1 MYKMLYLFVEG
12 FHEREFFEKLGE
24 TIFKNKYNEIKI
36 VPYRQEPKE
45 WIKNLFKSIK
55 SMEADYIWL
64 SDLNDS
70 PCIST
75 RKGKLKEKYI
85 DLDENKIIIVKKEI
99 ESWYL
104 ALIDNI
110 AYTEFEI
117 KPNKVKN
124 TDNIIKEQFD
134 SLIPDDIDKISF
146 MREIL
151 KIASIETAR
160 QRNASFKYFIDKHCS
175 G

>member
-1 MYKMLYLFVEG
+1 MLYLFVEG
-12 FHEREFFEKLGE
+12 SHEREFFVELGE
-24 TIFKNKYNEIKI
+24 KIFKDKYDEIKL
-36 VPYRQEPKE
+36 VPYKQETKE
-45 WIKNLFKSIK
+45 WIKNLLKSIK
-55 SMEADYIWL
+55 SMGAGYIWF

-70 PCIST
+70 PCVSN

-104 ALIDNI
+104 ALIDDI
-110 AYTEFEI
+110 TCRKFKI
-117 KPNKVKN
+117 KPSKVKN

-134 SLIPDDIDKISF
+134 VLIPNGIDKISF
-146 MREIL
+146 IREIL
-151 KIASIETAR
+151 KFASIEKAR
-160 QRNASFKYFIDKHCS
+160 QRNKSFDYFVNKHCL

>member
-12 FHEREFFEKLGE
+12 SHEMEFFEKLGE
-24 TIFKNKYNEIKI
+24 KIFKDKYNEIKVI
-36 VPYRQEPKE
+36 PYRKETKE
-45 WIKNLFKSIK
+45 WIKNLLKSIK
-55 SMEADYIWL
+55 SKKADYIWF

-75 RKGKLKEKYI
+75 RKDKLKEKYI

-104 ALIDNI
+104 ALIDDI
-110 AYTEFEI
+110 ACMELEI

-160 QRNASFKYFIDKHCS
+160 QRNKSFDYFIGKYCS